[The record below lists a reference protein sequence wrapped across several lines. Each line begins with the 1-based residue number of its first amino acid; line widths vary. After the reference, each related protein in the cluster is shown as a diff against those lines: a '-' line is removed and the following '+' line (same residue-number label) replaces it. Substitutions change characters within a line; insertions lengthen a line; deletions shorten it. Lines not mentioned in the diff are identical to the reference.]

1 MLYLLLVV
9 FPQSTLQR
17 EVVKMNQTKLASYV
31 WIISAGVFF
40 FLTTALTVSYALFL
54 ANVNAVRELH
64 PTRILAPAL
73 YLILFWIMAGIV
85 CREAA
90 GVVQKNAERDFCIYI
105 KRHCDQ
111 LWATFTRRLKMPSIR
126 EKRYYYLLLAA
137 LAMFAE
143 KNEKSAR
150 FCSGTTKE
158 KEGYRAWVEFHHLI
172 WWVIDPSYP
181 FMPEQPV
188 ALPRIYH
195 HRKVGLQTKSTCSYE
210 EFWGVDEFGLAY
222 DLMLKEDEKSKREAL
237 LVLGRTV
244 SDYVRLAP
252 CQAPRES
259 DSRGHAHGLFA
270 VFCEGEN
277 RR

>member
-1 MLYLLLVV
+1 M
-9 FPQSTLQR
+9 
-17 EVVKMNQTKLASYV
+17 
-31 WIISAGVFF
+31 
-40 FLTTALTVSYALFL
+40 
-54 ANVNAVRELH
+54 
-64 PTRILAPAL
+64 
-73 YLILFWIMAGIV
+73 
-85 CREAA
+85 
-90 GVVQKNAERDFCIYI
+90 
-105 KRHCDQ
+105 
-111 LWATFTRRLKMPSIR
+111 
-126 EKRYYYLLLAA
+126 LLAA

-158 KEGYRAWVEFHHLI
+158 EEGYRVWVEFHYLI

-210 EFWGVDEFGLAY
+210 EFWGVDKFGLAY
-222 DLMLKEDEKSKREAL
+222 DLMLEEDEESKREAL

-259 DSRGHAHGLFA
+259 DSRGHTHGLFA
-270 VFCEGEN
+270 VFHEGGE
-277 RR
+277 

>member
-1 MLYLLLVV
+1 
-9 FPQSTLQR
+9 
-17 EVVKMNQTKLASYV
+17 MNQTKLVSYV
-31 WIISAGVFF
+31 CVISAGVFL
-40 FLTTALTVSYALFL
+40 FLTTVLTVFYALLL
-54 ANVNAVRELH
+54 ANVNEVRGLH
-64 PTRILAPAL
+64 PTTILTPAFC
-73 YLILFWIMAGIV
+73 LILFWIMAGIV

-90 GVVQKNAERDFCIYI
+90 GVVQKNAERDFCVYI
-105 KRHCDQ
+105 KRHCNQ
-111 LWATFTRRLKMPSIR
+111 LWVAHKMSSTR
-126 EKRYYYLLLAA
+126 EKRCYYLLLAA

-143 KNEKSAR
+143 KNERSAR
-150 FCSGTTKE
+150 FCSGTTKK

-188 ALPRIYH
+188 VLPRICH

-237 LVLGRTV
+237 SVLGSTV
-244 SDYVRLAP
+244 SDYVCLAP

-259 DSRGHAHGLFA
+259 DSRGHTQGLFA

-277 RR
+277 RQ